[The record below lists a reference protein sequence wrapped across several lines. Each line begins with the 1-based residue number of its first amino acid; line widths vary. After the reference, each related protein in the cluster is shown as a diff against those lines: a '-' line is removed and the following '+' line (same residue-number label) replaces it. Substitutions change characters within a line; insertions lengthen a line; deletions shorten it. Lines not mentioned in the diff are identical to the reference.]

1 MRHNWALAA
10 IHLGQ
15 NLMRK
20 AIIAAFTPI
29 ALMTTVTLSTPA
41 LADANVKD
49 VTSACDRTPGCN
61 YKIDKQGTI
70 SGCSTGSGACFTCGQ
85 DGKCQGVQPRKTGAG
100 KGRPVN
106 IGGVDLPA
114 AKGST
119 KTRGGTKVTT
129 GGGTAGGTTK
139 VGGKNISHDTA
150 ASNTDPQTKGPT
162 NERRHGGGGARH

>member
-1 MRHNWALAA
+1 MMRQQ
-10 IHLGQ
+10 LGTRC
-15 NLMRK
+15 NFHLMRK
-20 AIIAAFTPI
+20 AIISAFAPI

-49 VTSACDRTPGCN
+49 VLGACDRTPGCN
-61 YKIDKQGTI
+61 YKIDKQGTV

-85 DGKCQGVQPRKTGAG
+85 DGKCQGIQPKKTGAG

-106 IGGVDLPA
+106 IGGIELSPGKASPKHKV
-114 AKGST
+114 
-119 KTRGGTKVTT
+119 GTKVTGGIKSTT
-129 GGGTAGGTTK
+129 GSTIP

-162 NERRHGGGGARH
+162 NERRHTGGGARH